1 MRVRVCV
8 AEEEERQQQHTH
20 THEDTTKTLDL
31 FVCHSLLWC
40 CAADVVL
47 GQYVAS
53 NIEGNEESFVGYKDD
68 EGVPKDSKTPTF
80 ATAVFYINNER
91 WDGVPF
97 IIKCGKA
104 LNEKKAEVRIQFK
117 DQPADIFKQ
126 TVRNELVIRV
136 QPDEAV
142 YLKMNVKSPGMSFE
156 MEQVR
161 PGRDRQRDRQRDRE
175 CVS

>member
-1 MRVRVCV
+1 M
-8 AEEEERQQQHTH
+8 
-20 THEDTTKTLDL
+20 
-31 FVCHSLLWC
+31 
-40 CAADVVL
+40 L